1 MWYLFNYVTNKH
13 YKVKE
18 SLEQAVSAKSSEG
31 QSVLVIQSICKSLLK
46 ILNNLSHV
54 TRMNWFIVSATRK

>member
-1 MWYLFNYVTNKH
+1 MWYLFNYVTNKQ

-31 QSVLVIQSICKSLLK
+31 QSVLVIQIHL
-46 ILNNLSHV
+46 
-54 TRMNWFIVSATRK
+54 